1 MILHKLVHGL
11 NESQPF
17 LKPLNET
24 FFNIKKKTMT
34 TFITKL
40 TDGRPIVQ

>member
-24 FFNIKKKTMT
+24 FLILRKKNNDY
-34 TFITKL
+34 IYHQ
-40 TDGRPIVQ
+40 IN

>member
-24 FFNIKKKTMT
+24 FLILGKKNNDY
-34 TFITKL
+34 IYHQ
-40 TDGRPIVQ
+40 IN